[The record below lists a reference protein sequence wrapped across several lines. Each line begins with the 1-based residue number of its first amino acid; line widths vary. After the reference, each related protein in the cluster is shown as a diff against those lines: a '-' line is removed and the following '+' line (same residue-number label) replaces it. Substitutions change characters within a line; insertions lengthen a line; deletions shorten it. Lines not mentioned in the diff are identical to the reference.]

1 MRGRSGT
8 RADGLARE
16 KAVLVERGYDVR
28 VVTPVPFY
36 RGLAD
41 LLDPGFVD
49 VAAAAGANQAHDIA
63 VDLRTRWS

>member
-1 MRGRSGT
+1 
-8 RADGLARE
+8 
-16 KAVLVERGYDVR
+16 VLVERGYDVR